1 MLKVKTCLQNNNL
14 LVSCAQASSFDVST
28 LTSDASTLKGNE
40 VPHNVLDENKSKRHC
55 FEVSDL
61 VQSAIARRFNQTD
74 MEVAAKGETTLID
87 C

>member
-1 MLKVKTCLQNNNL
+1 MLKVITCLQNNNFV
-14 LVSCAQASSFDVST
+14 VSCAQAPSFDVST
-28 LTSDASTLKGNE
+28 STSDASTLKGNE

-55 FEVSDL
+55 FEVSDF
-61 VQSAIARRFNQTD
+61 VKSVIDRKFNQTD